1 MTVVVSLVCS
11 RVRSQ
16 VSLALDGELSQLEQA
31 MVARHLE
38 GCAAC
43 STFRDDLTAVTRA
56 MRQAPLAELERPVVL
71 PRLRR
76 ARVAAVRGMAVRAG
90 AVAAGI
96 ALVLGLG
103 LGLDASSTFR
113 SQTTT
118 ARPAYLDSMD
128 LERELIREQMDRD
141 NGTKMQVPA

>member
-31 MVARHLE
+31 MVQRHLE

-43 STFRDDLTAVTRA
+43 RAFHDELTAVTSAIRH
-56 MRQAPLAELERPVVL
+56 APLVPLERPVVL
-71 PRLRR
+71 PRPRR
-76 ARVAAVRGMAVRAG
+76 ARIAAVRGMAVRAG

-96 ALVLGLG
+96 ALVLGI
-103 LGLDASSTFR
+103 GLDVGSSFR
-113 SQTTT
+113 SQPT
-118 ARPAYLDSMD
+118 ATRPAYLDSMD
-128 LERELIREQMDRD
+128 LERSLIEQQVDRD
-141 NGTKMQVPA
+141 NGTHTQIPV